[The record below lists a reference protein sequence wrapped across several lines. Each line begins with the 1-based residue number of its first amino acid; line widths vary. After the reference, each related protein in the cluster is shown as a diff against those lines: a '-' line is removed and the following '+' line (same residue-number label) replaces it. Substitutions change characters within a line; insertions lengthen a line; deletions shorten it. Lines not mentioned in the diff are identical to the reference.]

1 MQQASSGDAHK
12 ALPSGT
18 VTFLFSDIEGST
30 ERWDQHRE
38 AMQGALKRHDALLR
52 SVIEVHGGH
61 VFKTIGDAF
70 CAVFP
75 TAPDAISAALAAQRG
90 MASEDW
96 SSVDGLRLRMAIHT
110 GHTYERDGDYFGPAV
125 NRVARL
131 LAIGHGGQVLVS
143 GVATELAQGQMP
155 PQATLHDL
163 GAHRLRDLAHPE
175 QVYQLVAPDLVADFP
190 PLRSLDELP
199 NNLPLQ
205 VTSFVGRER
214 EVAEIKTLLVK
225 SRLVSLVGSGGVG
238 KTRTALQVGADLL
251 DSYPDGV
258 WLIELGALSDPNLVP
273 GAAASVIGVK
283 ESAGRP
289 LFETLVAYL
298 RSRRVLV
305 LLDNCEHVVAAAAK
319 AADGLIHGCP
329 HVSVLA
335 TGREGLGIAGET
347 VVRLP
352 SLSIPDAISNI
363 SAQHALTFGAIALF
377 VDRANAAVVNFTLT
391 DENAPFVA
399 EICKRLDGIALAIE
413 LAAARVRVL
422 NVADLAQRLDQ
433 RFRLLTGGSR
443 TALPRQ
449 QTMRALMDWSYDLL
463 TAQEQTL
470 FRRVAIFAG
479 GWTLEAAT
487 AVCAD
492 ESIEAFEILDHLSA
506 LVDKSL
512 VVVDFDER
520 SQRYRL
526 LETAREYAS
535 ERLEE
540 RGERP
545 ALAACHAKYFLEL
558 AERTEKTWTTTPTR
572 AWSATLSPETGNFR
586 AALGW
591 ALEQRHDIKLGSRL
605 TGSLRFF
612 WSDLAP
618 AEGRRWLLVAIPMVD
633 EQTPPEIEAKLWLAK
648 ANVERSFVMRAN
660 VIEAAQRASGL
671 YEQLNDKFGLAESK
685 LLLGHGHIF
694 VTLGAEGVGLVNDAL
709 ATFREIG
716 EPRLAALCMSQ
727 LGNAADF
734 TGHSEQARGLHRE
747 ALSLLKAQGA
757 ERETSVAAGDLAECE
772 FQAGNYEAALE
783 LNAEAMAIQ
792 RSLGH
797 STRLAMSLH
806 NRSTYLLRLKRLDEA
821 RSLAN
826 ESLLL
831 SRDTQAEGMFVFSIQ
846 TLAGIGAVCGKL
858 KAGAQMLGFCDAR
871 VIELGI
877 LREYTEQQE
886 YDTLISLLRCGL
898 SQAELAAYVEEGS
911 HWTDEQAVAEALRV

>member
-1 MQQASSGDAHK
+1 MQQTSSGDAAR

-38 AMQGALKRHDALLR
+38 AMQEALKRHDATLH
-52 SVIEVHGGH
+52 SVIEVHGGS
-61 VFKTIGDAF
+61 VFKTVGDAF
-70 CAVFP
+70 CAVFR
-75 TAPDAISAALAAQRG
+75 TAPEAITAALAAQRG
-90 MASEDW
+90 LASEDW
-96 SSVDGLRLRMAIHT
+96 SAVDGLRVRMAIHT
-110 GHTYERDGDYFGPAV
+110 GDTYQREGDYFGPAV

-155 PQATLHDL
+155 AQATLRDL
-163 GAHRLRDLAHPE
+163 GAHRLRDLSHPE
-175 QVYQLVAPDLVADFP
+175 QVYQLVAPDLLADFP
-190 PLRSLDELP
+190 SLRSLDELP

-205 VTSFVGRER
+205 VTSFVGRDK
-214 EVAEIKTLLVK
+214 EVAEIKGLLNK

-238 KTRTALQVGADLL
+238 KTRIALQVGADLL

-258 WLIELGALSDPNLVP
+258 WLVELGSLSDQSLVP
-273 GAAASVIGVK
+273 GAVASAMGVK

-305 LLDNCEHVVAAAAK
+305 LLDNCEHVVVAAAK

-329 HVSVLA
+329 NVSILV

-347 VVRLP
+347 VMRLP
-352 SLSIPDAISNI
+352 SLSIPDSRSGIT
-363 SAQHALTFGAIALF
+363 AQEALASGAVALF
-377 VDRANAAVVNFTLT
+377 VDRANAVVNNFALS

-463 TAQEQTL
+463 TPQEQTL
-470 FRRVAIFAG
+470 FRRLSIFAG
-479 GWTLEAAT
+479 GWTLEAAG

-492 ESIEAFEILDHLSA
+492 ETIESFEMLDHLSA

-526 LETAREYAS
+526 LETTREYVL

-545 ALAACHAKYFLEL
+545 ALAASHAKYFLEV
-558 AERTEKTWTTTPTR
+558 AERTERTWAATPTR
-572 AWSATLSPETGNFR
+572 AWSSALLPEIDNFR

-591 ALEQRHDIKLGSRL
+591 LIEQRQDIMLGLRL
-605 TGSLRFF
+605 TAALRWL
-612 WSDLAP
+612 WSDLVP
-618 AEGRRWLLVAIPMVD
+618 AEGRRWLRVAMPLVD
-633 EQTPPEIEAKLWLAK
+633 ETTPLEIVAKLWLAK
-648 ANVERSFVMRAN
+648 AQVERSFVQRKN
-660 VIEAAQRASGL
+660 VVDAGQHAIEL
-671 YEQLNDKFGLAESK
+671 YRKLEDRSALAEAK
-685 LLLGHGHIF
+685 FLTGHGLVF
-694 VTLGAEGVGLVNDAL
+694 VTYGREGVDLVTDAL
-709 ATFREIG
+709 NTFREIG
-716 EPRLAALCMSQ
+716 EARLASLCTLE

-734 TGHSEQARGLHRE
+734 VGEAERARGLYRE
-747 ALSLLKAQGA
+747 ALASLQAQGN
-757 ERETSVAAGDLAECE
+757 EREAAVAASNLAESE
-772 FQAGNYEAALE
+772 FQAGNIEAALAA
-783 LNAEAMAIQ
+783 NAEALVAQ
-792 RSLGH
+792 RSLRH
-797 STRLAMSLH
+797 FPRMSISLH
-806 NRSTYLLRLKRLDEA
+806 NRAVYLFTLGKIEEA
-821 RSLAN
+821 WEVAR
-826 ESLLL
+826 ESLILA
-831 SRDTQAEGMFVFSIQ
+831 RDLQAEIFVAFTLQ
-846 TLAGIGAVCGKL
+846 TLASIRGARGQLQLAACLV
-858 KAGAQMLGFCDAR
+858 GFCDTRLA
-871 VIELGI
+871 ELGG

-886 YDTLISLLRCGL
+886 YDKLVELLRSSL
-898 SQAELAAYVEEGS
+898 SEPELRTYLDEGS
-911 HWTDEQAVAEALRV
+911 HWTEDQAVAEALRV